1 MPGSSMYD
9 LVKQLKAQ
17 KEQQNA
23 LSGGAGSTALVIS
36 PQEFAGSARG
46 MGKPDASPSQLTQVD
61 RKGSSRLVNTVITR
75 TQSRKRRKEKIRD
88 AELESFRDELR
99 QYRLVM
105 LGICYATLACFCSLS
120 ICTSP

>member
-1 MPGSSMYD
+1 MGDKSDRKGFTLSPVNKAKQATAMPGSSMYD

-46 MGKPDASPSQLTQVD
+46 VGAPKPNASPSQLTQAD
-61 RKGSSRLVNTVITR
+61 RKESTRLVNTVVTR
-75 TQSRKRRKEKIRD
+75 T
-88 AELESFRDELR
+88 
-99 QYRLVM
+99 
-105 LGICYATLACFCSLS
+105 
-120 ICTSP
+120 